1 MNNTKDTYLEQI
13 NKYYDRKLSSHALI
27 SLGITPELLKKFGAP
42 DLPLVMQQSTLTKCI
57 RKPTGSRSA
66 HELSRNIIETL
77 PEQINN
83 PIFLVQDKERNSIAL
98 ISDAKDKAGHS
109 ILIAIRMDERRK
121 EMQVNEIKSIYGKTS
136 LKEYLY
142 RHMELKQL
150 NVIDN
155 EKAGMLSR
163 VLGLQLPTTLT
174 ASSHNKNIASENPKV
189 NHDFRSKKPQIQLL
203 GKKKMVGIMKSQL
216 GAFKDADVKEQNFE
230 YTKFDQNSERLTYR
244 DNQDNHHN
252 LYHSVVGGKEVC
264 LYNVNN
270 GRNKAVAVP
279 KDSIL
284 EKLNEF
290 EKSLNKGKENTQPVK
305 VNNLEHQRDSK
316 ER

>member
-13 NKYYDRKLSSHALI
+13 NKYYNRKLSSHSLI
-27 SLGITPELLKKFGAP
+27 TFGMTPELLKKFGAP

-109 ILIAIRMDERRK
+109 ILIAIRMNENQK
-121 EMQVNEIKSIYGKTS
+121 KMQVNEIKSIYGKTS
-136 LKEYLY
+136 LMEYLY

-163 VLGLQLPTTLT
+163 VLGLQLPMALT
-174 ASSHNKNIASENPKV
+174 ASSYNKNIASENKKV
-189 NHDFRSKKPQIQLL
+189 NHNFQNAEKKDSVIEKLRQ
-203 GKKKMVGIMKSQL
+203 
-216 GAFKDADVKEQNFE
+216 
-230 YTKFDQNSERLTYR
+230 Y
-244 DNQDNHHN
+244 NQ
-252 LYHSVVGGKEVC
+252 SI
-264 LYNVNN
+264 
-270 GRNKAVAVP
+270 NKA
-279 KDSIL
+279 
-284 EKLNEF
+284 
-290 EKSLNKGKENTQPVK
+290 KENTQPVK